1 MKIAADAWQIQN
13 FALWNFL
20 KIKKIFHPQLVESV
34 GAKPMANCTWISY
47 FAKNQVLSK
56 VPSLWLAATL
66 GICLL
71 DDPAM
76 DGCTDGGGVGAGL
89 GWVVG
94 CSARPLTSLSFSSP
108 TCKMKS
114 LDQCFLGSVPSGCN
128 YQLFLEIILIAWKS
142 NWLEKK
148 KKVAVYVWLQEDSDE
163 AVTLRPKMGR
173 QLLAGRIRSHS
184 SWPLNSH
191 T

>member
-1 MKIAADAWQIQN
+1 MKIVADAWQIQN
-13 FALWNFL
+13 FAFLNFL

-76 DGCTDGGGVGAGL
+76 DGWTDWGGVGG
-89 GWVVG
+89 G
-94 CSARPLTSLSFSSP
+94 CWARVSCGMFGQAPNLS
-108 TCKMKS
+108 
-114 LDQCFLGSVPSGCN
+114 
-128 YQLFLEIILIAWKS
+128 QLQFPNL
-142 NWLEKK
+142 
-148 KKVAVYVWLQEDSDE
+148 
-163 AVTLRPKMGR
+163 
-173 QLLAGRIRSHS
+173 
-184 SWPLNSH
+184 
-191 T
+191 